1 MPVVCKHHWINV
13 KSTGGKNNGHNLL
26 KFSMVVDGIKE
37 SRTPMGST
45 DTLLLL
51 LKGSV

>member
-1 MPVVCKHHWINV
+1 MPVVCKHLWIIV

-26 KFSMVVDGIKE
+26 RFSMVVDGIKE
-37 SRTPMGST
+37 SRTHMGST